1 MKILTAL
8 CLALLVVSAANA
20 QTKTWLPTF
29 GVNFNYMSPTGVM
42 QKNIRNGFGA
52 TAAMLLEAPSRRV
65 AAGLEFNIT
74 GYGHTRT
81 TTDYVFSDGTTAQM
95 EMTVNNNFA
104 SVMGVTRLYFVLDGP
119 IRPYAT
125 VKAGYTFFNT
135 TLSIFDPDD
144 GDSCEPLERDILSKD
159 GTFAYSAGGGVR
171 IDVAWLFRSVQK
183 GNFYI
188 DLSSSVLQGGRVE
201 YMNERP
207 PLQSSSGGN
216 GSMHPTR
223 AKEVMADFI
232 NTQTQ
237 VVHPHHVG
245 YLYNSFLQMVDFR
258 LGMSMR
264 MFR

>member
-1 MKILTAL
+1 MKTLTAL
-8 CLALLVVSAANA
+8 CFALIVVGAANA
-20 QTKTWLPTF
+20 QTDTWLPTF
-29 GVNFNYMSPTGVM
+29 GVDFNYMSPTGGM
-42 QKNIRNGFGA
+42 KQNIRNGFGG
-52 TAAMLLEAPSRRV
+52 TASILLEAPSKRI

-81 TTDYVFSDGTTAQM
+81 TTDYSFPDGTTAAM
-95 EMTVNNNFA
+95 EMTVNNNFT
-104 SVMGVTRLYFVLDGP
+104 SVMGVTRLYFILDGP
-119 IRPYAT
+119 VRPYAT

-144 GDSCEPLERDILSKD
+144 GDSCEPLESDILSKD

-171 IDVAWLFRSVQK
+171 MDLAWLFKNVKK

-188 DLSSSVLQGGRVE
+188 DLSSSILQGGRVE
-201 YMNERP
+201 YMNENP
-207 PLQSSSGGN
+207 PNNSNSN
-216 GSMHPTR
+216 MHAGR
-223 AKEVMADFI
+223 VKEVTADFI